1 MVDPKKITFEDSIR
15 LILKNFIR
23 KSSAVSDI
31 IYRVFPCL
39 EKVFEKNKRC
49 FGGSILFDTLNCYIF
64 YGRERFV
71 QDKAAIEMLFRI
83 ADITLFTMTPN
94 VIQNNSEGAIFL

>member
-1 MVDPKKITFEDSIR
+1 MVDPKKITFEDSIC

-23 KSSAVSDI
+23 KSSFVSDI

-39 EKVFEKNKRC
+39 EKIFEKNKMC
-49 FGGSILFDTLNCYIF
+49 FGGSILFDTLNCYMF
-64 YGRERFV
+64 YGKERFI

-83 ADITLFTMTPN
+83 ADISLFTMTPN
-94 VIQNNSEGAIFL
+94 IV

>member
-1 MVDPKKITFEDSIR
+1 M
-15 LILKNFIR
+15 L
-23 KSSAVSDI
+23 
-31 IYRVFPCL
+31 Y
-39 EKVFEKNKRC
+39 KVFEKNKRC

-94 VIQNNSEGAIFL
+94 VIQNNSEGAIFLNLFLRPNNPTKTSLVSCFNSKYFNIAEVL